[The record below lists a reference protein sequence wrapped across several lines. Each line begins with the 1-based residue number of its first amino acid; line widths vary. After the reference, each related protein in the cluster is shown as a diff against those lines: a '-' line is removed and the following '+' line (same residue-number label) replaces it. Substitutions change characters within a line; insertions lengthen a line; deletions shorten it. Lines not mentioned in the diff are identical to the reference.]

1 MCSSEY
7 VRVKVNSEDDNDLT
21 VNDNE
26 TVNMYDIV
34 ILMAYV
40 TIN

>member
-40 TIN
+40 TLN